1 MAIQYTNRKG
11 KTCYLHR
18 HTTKG
23 GRVGYHFSL
32 DDVGDLVEEI
42 PAGNEI
48 YEHPRGQ
55 VFLRK
60 KRDPI
65 ITEDEVNIVRSE
77 VEKRANVDHFL
88 IDVRDKAIVV
98 YTADQ
103 DFGELQDFFSS
114 FGLGRRR
121 SEEVLTRHLSYTAM
135 MRFVLRD
142 AEKRTFAVERYCFRG
157 RIDDWIPLGLS
168 RPGPLADLVREYVPH
183 LGRDSFYDLY

>member
-1 MAIQYTNRKG
+1 MAIQHTNRKG
-11 KTCYLHR
+11 KTYYLHR

-32 DDVGDLVEEI
+32 DDEGDLVDEI
-42 PAGNEI
+42 PAGYEI

-65 ITEDEVNIVRSE
+65 ITEDEVNLVRSE
-77 VEKRANVDHFL
+77 VEKRASVDHFL

-98 YTADQ
+98 HTADQ
-103 DFGELQDFFSS
+103 DHGALQEFFSS
-114 FGLGRRR
+114 FGLGRR
-121 SEEVLTRHLSYTAM
+121 SEEVFTRHLSYTAM

-142 AEKRTFAVERYCFRG
+142 VEKRTFAVERYSFRG
-157 RIDDWIPLGLS
+157 RIDDWIPLRLS
-168 RPGPLADLVREYVPH
+168 RPGPLADLAREYVPH